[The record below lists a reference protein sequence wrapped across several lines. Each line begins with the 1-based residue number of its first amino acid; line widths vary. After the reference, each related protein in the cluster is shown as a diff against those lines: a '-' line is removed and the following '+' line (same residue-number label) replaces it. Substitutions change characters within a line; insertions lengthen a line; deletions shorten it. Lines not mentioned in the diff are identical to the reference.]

1 MESLRKVVLPKI
13 DLPKFVMPESTLKSL
28 SAIAGIAEWQ
38 QSILRS
44 AMKPFLDSQ
53 ALWQKQIATSINS
66 DVFRSVALA
75 QSNLNTISGQLYKN
89 VDFGLSDTFARL
101 AQQVAAQQSAWI
113 TTLGPALERL
123 KLSFYPSNLRAIE
136 GLRWEDVESV
146 VMVDGIALYGVPRTS
161 IAEALIRADRAAK
174 RRDILGRRWQAISAD
189 CRAAVEGRETRAV
202 ASYVPIALKALDAL
216 DAGHT
221 EAAQALAG
229 ALLDSMVNSYF
240 GKDRYLYTPD
250 KRGKRTNEAYDEF
263 TAHEYIALAPI
274 WQAWQKFFPDEG
286 LPVPNTFSRNAT
298 AHTVSTKQY
307 SRRNAVQSLMIV
319 SGLIYFFDG
328 EARRLEDRE

>member
-1 MESLRKVVLPKI
+1 MESLRKMVLPRI
-13 DLPKFVMPESTLKSL
+13 DPPKFVLPESTLKSL
-28 SAIAGIAEWQ
+28 TAIAGIAESQ

-44 AMKPFLDSQ
+44 AMQPFLDSQ
-53 ALWQKQIATSINS
+53 ALWQKQVATSINS

-75 QSNLNTISGQLYKN
+75 QSNLNTISKQLYKN
-89 VDFGLSDTFARL
+89 IDFGLSDTFAKL

-113 TTLGPALERL
+113 STLGPTLERL
-123 KLSFYPSNLRAIE
+123 KHSFYPSNLRAIE
-136 GLRWEDVESV
+136 GLRWENVDSV

-161 IAEALIRADRAAK
+161 IAEALIRADGAAK
-174 RRDILGRRWQAISAD
+174 RRDILGRRRQAISAD
-189 CRAAVEGRETRAV
+189 CRIAVEGCERQAV

-221 EAAQALAG
+221 EAAQALTG
-229 ALLDSMVNSYF
+229 ALLDSIVNSYF

-298 AHTVSTKQY
+298 AHTVSAKQY

-319 SGLIYFFDG
+319 SGLIYFLDG
-328 EARRLEDRE
+328 EARRLDDRE

>member
-1 MESLRKVVLPKI
+1 M
-13 DLPKFVMPESTLKSL
+13 
-28 SAIAGIAEWQ
+28 
-38 QSILRS
+38 
-44 AMKPFLDSQ
+44 
-53 ALWQKQIATSINS
+53 
-66 DVFRSVALA
+66 
-75 QSNLNTISGQLYKN
+75 
-89 VDFGLSDTFARL
+89 
-101 AQQVAAQQSAWI
+101 
-113 TTLGPALERL
+113 
-123 KLSFYPSNLRAIE
+123 
-136 GLRWEDVESV
+136 
-146 VMVDGIALYGVPRTS
+146 
-161 IAEALIRADRAAK
+161 
-174 RRDILGRRWQAISAD
+174 
-189 CRAAVEGRETRAV
+189 
-202 ASYVPIALKALDAL
+202 PIALKALDAL